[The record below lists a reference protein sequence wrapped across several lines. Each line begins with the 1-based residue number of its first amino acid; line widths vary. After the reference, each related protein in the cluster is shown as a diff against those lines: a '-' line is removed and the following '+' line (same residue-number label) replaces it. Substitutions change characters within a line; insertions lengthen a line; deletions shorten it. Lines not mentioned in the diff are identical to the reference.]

1 MKPIQRS
8 EKVESVVIRQNI
20 ATGATGQVTE
30 RIKAEG
36 TIEGMRVIFPPGPS
50 GLLHIVPYVRRH
62 GGKLDPLLTF
72 PSGSNGYIS
81 GDDMIL
87 PFPVTFA
94 VKNDEEIVIL
104 YDNTDTV
111 AHELMVDVFIDYYGG
126 GQRIIGGAL
135 GGGR

>member
-1 MKPIQRS
+1 MKQVYQS
-8 EKVESVVIRQNI
+8 EKVESIVIRQTI
-20 ATGATGQVTE
+20 GIGASGEISE
-30 RIKAEG
+30 RIKAPG

-50 GLLHIVPYVRRH
+50 GLLHVIPYVKRH

-81 GDDMIL
+81 GDNMIL

-94 VKNDEEIVIL
+94 VKNDEEIIIL
-104 YDNTDTV
+104 YNNLDTV
-111 AHELMVDVFIDYYGG
+111 VHELMVDVFVDYYGG